1 MKLISAISEIT
12 HDDLV
17 ELFSTA
23 LYGCEI
29 FVVDW
34 PNDHPEIFKEGDCIE
49 DKLARCLLNGQHI
62 IIGDRYSEEEFY
74 GDLPHR

>member
-23 LYGCEI
+23 LYDGKITEKVYNALMNYHIEI
-29 FVVDW
+29 TD
-34 PNDHPEIFKEGDCIE
+34 
-49 DKLARCLLNGQHI
+49 
-62 IIGDRYSEEEFY
+62 
-74 GDLPHR
+74 

>member
-34 PNDHPEIFKEGDCIE
+34 SNDHPEIFKDGD
-49 DKLARCLLNGQHI
+49 
-62 IIGDRYSEEEFY
+62 
-74 GDLPHR
+74 

>member
-23 LYGCEI
+23 LHNNILTME
-29 FVVDW
+29 
-34 PNDHPEIFKEGDCIE
+34 K
-49 DKLARCLLNGQHI
+49 
-62 IIGDRYSEEEFY
+62 
-74 GDLPHR
+74 